1 MPLLGVSEEV
11 CLWVK
16 LWCLVGLWCLF
27 QYIYHSSLYCVF
39 SPHSVFFSSFYCVFS
54 SLFVLKVQMSRLF
67 IKCYLTWW
75 CSRLSVDFY
84 GSLSTV
90 FWTLAIVSN
99 LWPGI
104 VVFSSGVSA
113 CYSTS
118 SLVSTGMGDRLCRH
132 ATSVCNQ
139 TTWATQSP
147 CLSGMGNGCELKS
160 SEALWPGSKGRRGLF
175 HWWINVMPRK
185 TVP

>member
-1 MPLLGVSEEV
+1 MFFLLI
-11 CLWVK
+11 
-16 LWCLVGLWCLF
+16 LF
-27 QYIYHSSLYCVF
+27 F
-39 SPHSVFFSSFYCVFS
+39 SPHFIVFF
-54 SLFVLKVQMSRLF
+54 L
-67 IKCYLTWW
+67 CYLCYRCKCHVYLLNATW
-75 CSRLSVDFY
+75 LDDAQDYLLTFTAVYLQF
-84 GSLSTV
+84 

-147 CLSGMGNGCELKS
+147 CLSGMGNGYELKS
-160 SEALWPGSKGRRGLF
+160 SEALWPGSKGRHGLF
-175 HWWINVMPRK
+175 HWWINVMQMAA
-185 TVP
+185 